1 MGKER
6 RGKETKQKEKS
17 NKARR
22 ASNKK
27 NKVQEE
33 EVKENDQAR
42 GKKGNREGIKRGQEE
57 QFGRVKE
64 GWSEKEE
71 NRENE

>member
-1 MGKER
+1 M
-6 RGKETKQKEKS
+6 
-17 NKARR
+17 
-22 ASNKK
+22 
-27 NKVQEE
+27 
-33 EVKENDQAR
+33 KENDQAR

-71 NRENE
+71 NREK